1 MTEGQVRLR
10 APLDDATVETL
21 RAGDAVLIDGVMY
34 GARDA
39 AHARL
44 VEALLRDEPLPIDLR
59 GQIMYYVGP
68 APARPGHAIGS
79 AGPTTSGRMDRYAP
93 ALYRAGIRATIG
105 KGYRN
110 TTVRQAITETRGLYL
125 AAIGGSGAL
134 LSQRIVS
141 SEVVAYADLGPE
153 AIFRLIV
160 KDFPVIVI
168 NDVHGNDL
176 YAESRE
182 RYRLDLT

>member
-1 MTEGQVRLR
+1 MSGPCRLQ
-10 APLDDATVETL
+10 APLSAADVL
-21 RAGDAVLIDGVMY
+21 SVRAGDAVLIDGVVY

-44 VEALLRDEPLPIDLR
+44 IAALDAGESLPVDLR

-79 AGPTTSGRMDRYAP
+79 AGPTTSGRMDRYTP
-93 ALYRAGIRATIG
+93 ALYAAGLRATIG

-110 TTVRQAITETRGLYL
+110 QAVRDALVVHTGLYL

-134 LSQRIVS
+134 LSQRIVAAQ
-141 SEVVAYADLGPE
+141 VVAYDDLGPE
-153 AIFRLIV
+153 AIYLLTVR
-160 KDFPVIVI
+160 DFPVVVV
-168 NDVHGNDL
+168 NDAYGGDL
-176 YAESRE
+176 YEEAR
-182 RYRLDLT
+182 RAYRQ